1 MARGKFKPN
10 HYRNYLYRAIFL
22 FPLLFPASSCSVP
35 NLEDPACTEA
45 RVEIRQ
51 FYSFHFANDMKPSAE
66 NLKLRE
72 KYLTA
77 DLMKTLSVS
86 NETSLD
92 YFTAAT
98 DYPKAFRTGTCKV
111 LSPSETEFQVI
122 LFWRDDYRSEQK
134 EVTVNAVKQG
144 DKWLIGKV
152 VSE

>member
-1 MARGKFKPN
+1 MRDFIN
-10 HYRNYLYRAIFL
+10 HWATLFL
-22 FPLLFPASSCSVP
+22 LLVLFAASCSVP

-45 RVEIRQ
+45 RIDVRQ

-66 NLKLRE
+66 NLKQRE

-77 DLMKTLSVS
+77 DLMKILSAS
-86 NETSLD
+86 NETAAD

-111 LSPSETEFQVI
+111 ISPSETEFQVI

-134 EVTVNAVKQG
+134 EVTVDTVKQG
-144 DKWLIGKV
+144 DKWLINKV
-152 VSE
+152 LSK